1 MTACSV
7 SITGFRLA
15 LTSQWLGLRLASDL
29 IVKGAVLEQRHPIKY
44 RVLGTS
50 ARDTW
55 VCAETGSVGGP
66 FERHIHAT
74 MLRFV

>member
-1 MTACSV
+1 MESAPSDFTFFMGGASTVTACSV

-29 IVKGAVLEQRHPIKY
+29 TVKGAVLEQRHPIKY

-50 ARDTW
+50 
-55 VCAETGSVGGP
+55 V
-66 FERHIHAT
+66 
-74 MLRFV
+74 LQ